1 MKDVKYARQLN
12 YLVQYQ
18 INHLFQ
24 EENLM
29 FSCANKECDVT
40 ILKKGRC
47 VEYQT
52 QRFRCL

>member
-40 ILKKGRC
+40 ILKQERKTFIRSGA
-47 VEYQT
+47 
-52 QRFRCL
+52 